1 MTQGVKLLI
10 VDDEPSFVRSVSDY
24 LSMVGYQVFVA
35 FDGNQAL
42 LQMERERPALALL
55 DLKMPG
61 PNGEELIRRAQQVS
75 PGTKL
80 VILTAF
86 HDGGVREQTMRSQGV
101 VGFLYK
107 PLSSLLEL
115 EKIIQNTLEGKTA

>member
-1 MTQGVKLLI
+1 MAGAVKLLV
-10 VDDEPSFVRSVSDY
+10 VDDEASFVKSVSDY
-24 LSMVGYQVFVA
+24 LSLCGYQVLAA

-42 LQMERERPALALL
+42 LQLEKERPALALL

-61 PNGEELIRRAQQVS
+61 PSGEELIRRAQQVS
-75 PGTKL
+75 PQTKL
-80 VILTAF
+80 IILTAF
-86 HDGGVREQTMRSQGV
+86 QDGGVREAAMRQAGV

-115 EKIIQNTLEGKTA
+115 ERLIETALEGKPT

>member
-1 MTQGVKLLI
+1 MTQGAKLLI
-10 VDDEPSFVRSVSDY
+10 VDDEASFVRSVSDY
-24 LSMVGYQVFVA
+24 LSMAGYQVFVA

-61 PNGEELIRRAQQVS
+61 PNGEELIRRAREVS

-86 HDGGVREQTMRSQGV
+86 QDGGVREAALRQVGV

-115 EKIIQNTLEGKTA
+115 EKIIQNTLLEEKT

>member
-1 MTQGVKLLI
+1 MALVKLLV
-10 VDDEPSFVRSVSDY
+10 VDDEASFVRSVSDY
-24 LSMVGYQVFVA
+24 LSLCGYQVFVA

-42 LQMERERPALALL
+42 LQMEKERPALALL

-61 PNGEELIRRAQQVS
+61 PNGEELIRRAQEIS
-75 PGTKL
+75 PQTKL
-80 VILTAF
+80 MILTAF
-86 HDGGVREQTMRSQGV
+86 HDGGEREAALRQKGV

-115 EKIIQNTLEGKTA
+115 ERLIETALKSNP

>member
-1 MTQGVKLLI
+1 MPPIKLLI
-10 VDDEPSFVRSVSDY
+10 VDDEASFVRSISDY
-24 LSMVGYQVFVA
+24 LCLCGYQVSVA

-42 LQMERERPALALL
+42 LQMEKERPALALL

-61 PNGEELIRRAQQVS
+61 PNGEELIRRAHQVS
-75 PGTKL
+75 PETKL

-86 HDGGVREQTMRSQGV
+86 QDGGVREAALRQAGV

-107 PLSSLLEL
+107 PLSSLVDL
-115 EKIIQNTLEGKTA
+115 EKIIERTLGGKTS

>member
-1 MTQGVKLLI
+1 MAPVKLLV
-10 VDDEPSFVRSVSDY
+10 VDDEASFVRSVADY
-24 LSMVGYQVFVA
+24 LALCGYQVLTA

-42 LQMERERPALALL
+42 LQLEKERPALALL

-61 PNGEELIRRAQQVS
+61 PNGEELIRRAQEVS
-75 PGTKL
+75 PQTKL

-86 HDGGVREQTMRSQGV
+86 HDGGVREAALRQRGV
-101 VGFLYK
+101 AGFLYK

-115 EKIIQNTLEGKTA
+115 EKLLEATLKGNPS

>member
-1 MTQGVKLLI
+1 MVPVKLLI
-10 VDDEPSFVRSVSDY
+10 VDDEASFVRSVCDH
-24 LSMVGYQVFVA
+24 LCICGYQVFVA

-42 LQMERERPALALL
+42 LQLEREQPAVALL

-61 PNGEELIRRAQQVS
+61 PNGEELIRRAQEVS
-75 PGTKL
+75 PQTKL

-86 HDGGVREQTMRSQGV
+86 QDGGVREAAMRQAGV

-115 EKIIQNTLEGKTA
+115 EQLIQSTLEKNR

>member
-1 MTQGVKLLI
+1 MKLLI
-10 VDDEPSFVRSVSDY
+10 VDDEASFVRSVSDY
-24 LSMVGYQVFVA
+24 LSLCGYQVLAA

-42 LQMERERPALALL
+42 LQMGKERPALALL

-61 PNGEELIRRAQQVS
+61 PNGEELIRRAHQVS
-75 PGTKL
+75 PETKI

-86 HDGGVREQTMRSQGV
+86 RDGGVREAALRQAGV

-107 PLSSLLEL
+107 PLPSLLEL
-115 EKIIQNTLEGKTA
+115 ERLIETTLGKRP

>member
-1 MTQGVKLLI
+1 MAPVKLLV
-10 VDDEPSFVRSVSDY
+10 VDDEASFVRSVSDY
-24 LSMVGYQVFVA
+24 LSLCGYQVFVA

-42 LQMERERPALALL
+42 LQMQKEQPALALL

-61 PNGEELIRRAQQVS
+61 PNGEELIRRAQEIS
-75 PGTKL
+75 PQTKL

-86 HDGGVREQTMRSQGV
+86 HDGEEREAALRQKGVI
-101 VGFLYK
+101 GFLYK

-115 EKIIQNTLEGKTA
+115 ERLIETALKNRP

>member
-1 MTQGVKLLI
+1 MAPVKLLV
-10 VDDEPSFVRSVSDY
+10 VDDEASFVKSVSDF
-24 LSMVGYQVFVA
+24 LTLCGYQVSAA

-42 LQMERERPALALL
+42 LQMEKEHPALALL

-61 PNGEELIRRAQQVS
+61 PNGEDLIRRAQQIS
-75 PGTKL
+75 PETKL

-86 HDGGVREQTMRSQGV
+86 HDGGVREAALRQAGV

-115 EKIIQNTLEGKTA
+115 ERLIESTLHP

>member
-1 MTQGVKLLI
+1 MRQGAKLLI
-10 VDDEPSFVRSVSDY
+10 VDDEASFVRSVSDH
-24 LSMVGYQVFVA
+24 LSLCGYQVFVA

-42 LQMERERPALALL
+42 LQMEKEHPALALL

-75 PGTKL
+75 PETKL

-86 HDGGVREQTMRSQGV
+86 HDSGVREAALRQAGV

-107 PLSSLLEL
+107 PLPSLLEL
-115 EKIIQNTLEGKTA
+115 ERLIETTLGEKS

>member
-1 MTQGVKLLI
+1 MAPVKLLI
-10 VDDEPSFVRSVSDY
+10 VDDEASFVRSVSDY
-24 LSMVGYQVFVA
+24 LSLCGYQVLAA

-42 LQMERERPALALL
+42 LQMEKEHPDLALL

-75 PGTKL
+75 PETKI

-86 HDGGVREQTMRSQGV
+86 RDGGVREAALRQAAGV

-107 PLSSLLEL
+107 PLPSLLEL
-115 EKIIQNTLEGKTA
+115 ERLIETTLGKKP